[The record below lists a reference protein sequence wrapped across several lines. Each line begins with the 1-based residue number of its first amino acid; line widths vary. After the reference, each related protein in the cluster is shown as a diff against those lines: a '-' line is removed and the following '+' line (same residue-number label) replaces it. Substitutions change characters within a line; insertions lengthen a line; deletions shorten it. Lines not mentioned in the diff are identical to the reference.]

1 MDFNSVKTAIDVVA
15 RVVNHVT
22 SLTSHVTPQ
31 SYTDLAKLTSVE
43 PLVIVSPDCLNLEY
57 MPAINQSVLSL
68 FCGYYLQAV
77 DALCAINDVQVVKIL
92 DKLNPNR
99 DSTGFLV
106 MDKIRNESAQYGVPP
121 LGTEARVE
129 SYKLSLP
136 QPGKV
141 LRQEA
146 SKSNDLQDHVNM
158 AVGRVL
164 DVNLSTKNADGIES
178 KTCLRISVRLKI
190 GSVPDNGIVSIMTNG
205 TIDRGIEERYYAWR
219 SGSLS
224 FIKDILFAEDIIREK
239 MKMAV
244 EDPSGT
250 GSEILRRVA
259 KNRRYG
265 VLSNNPSMATASNII
280 VISDEVAAQVGYR
293 AGGDITSA
301 NTRKKIFDNCYA
313 MIIVVVNRGTGRCRF
328 FVRDQHDYATL
339 SRKEVEK
346 AAGNKGPDVMEVL
359 RALQTSSFSNF

>member
-22 SLTSHVTPQ
+22 SLTSHITPQ

-57 MPAINQSVLSL
+57 MPAINQSVLSI

-77 DALCAINDVQVVKIL
+77 DALCCVNNVEVIKIL

-106 MDKIRNESAQYGVPP
+106 MDRIRNESNHHGIPA
-121 LGTEARVE
+121 LGTEARME
-129 SYKLSLP
+129 AYKLSLP

-146 SKSNDLQDHVNM
+146 SKSNDLQDQVNM
-158 AVGRVL
+158 AVGRML
-164 DVNLSTKNADGIES
+164 DVNITTKNVDGIES
-178 KTCLRISVRLKI
+178 KANLRISVRLKI
-190 GSVPDNGIVSIMTNG
+190 GSIPDNGIVSIMTNG
-205 TIDRGIEERYYAWR
+205 TLDRGIEERYYAWR
-219 SGSLS
+219 SGSLG
-224 FIKDILFAEDIIREK
+224 FIKDILLAEDIIHEK

-250 GSEILRRVA
+250 GSEILRRVS
-259 KNRRYG
+259 KNRKYG

-293 AGGDITSA
+293 AGGDITSPQ
-301 NTRKKIFDNCYA
+301 TRKKIFDNCYA
-313 MIIVVVNRGTGRCRF
+313 MIVVVVNRGTGRCRF
-328 FVRDQHDYATL
+328 FVRDQADYATL
-339 SRKEVEK
+339 SRKEIEK
-346 AAGNKGPDVMEVL
+346 AAANKGPDIMEIL
-359 RALQTSSFSNF
+359 RAMQTSSFSNF